1 MKNILVVSVIGQ
13 DKPGLVE
20 QLAAVISAQ
29 QGNWLESSFSRL
41 AGQFAGI
48 VKVAVNGDGAALLA
62 ALQAL
67 PSLDVRGVLDAE
79 QTEAI
84 EAASQSV
91 ALTLVGH
98 DRIGIV
104 KDVSTILA
112 RFGVNVE
119 KLETWLDSAPM
130 SGETMFHAQALLS
143 APVSVDLSH
152 VRRDLEQIADDLMVE
167 WAE

>member
-20 QLAAVISAQ
+20 QLAAVISQQ

-48 VKVAVNGDGAALLA
+48 VKVAVKGDGALLLA

-67 PSLDVRGVLDAE
+67 PGLDVRGVLDAE
-79 QTEAI
+79 QADDNEA
-84 EAASQSV
+84 SLQSV

-104 KDVSTILA
+104 KDVSAILA

-130 SGETMFHAQALLS
+130 SGEMMFHAQALLS
-143 APVSVDLSH
+143 APVSVDLCH
-152 VRRDLEQIADDLMVE
+152 VRRDLESIADDLMVE
-167 WAE
+167 WAD

>member
-1 MKNILVVSVIGQ
+1 MKNSLVVSVIGQ

-20 QLAAVISAQ
+20 QLAAVIAQQ

-48 VKVAVNGDGAALLA
+48 VKVAVNGDGAALLL
-62 ALQAL
+62 ALQGL
-67 PSLDVRGVLDAE
+67 SGLDVRGVLDAE
-79 QTEAI
+79 LSESSD
-84 EAASQSV
+84 AALQSV
-91 ALTLVGH
+91 ALSLVGH

-104 KDVSTILA
+104 KDVSTILE

-119 KLETWLDSAPM
+119 KLETWLASAPM

-143 APVSVDLSH
+143 APVSVDLGL
-152 VRRDLEQIADDLMVE
+152 VRRDLEAIADDLMVE

>member
-1 MKNILVVSVIGQ
+1 MNDILVVSVIGQ

-48 VKVAVNGDGAALLA
+48 VKIGVNSDGQALLA
-62 ALQAL
+62 ALQKL
-67 PSLDVRGVLDAE
+67 PHLDVRGVLDAE
-79 QTEAI
+79 VNEA
-84 EAASQSV
+84 ELQSV
-91 ALTLVGH
+91 SLTLVGH

-119 KLETWLDSAPM
+119 KLETWLESAPM

-143 APVSVDLSH
+143 APVSVDLGH

>member
-20 QLAAVISAQ
+20 QLAAVISQQ

-48 VKVAVNGDGAALLA
+48 VKVAVHGDGAKLLA

-79 QTEAI
+79 HTETSEAI
-84 EAASQSV
+84 SQSV
-91 ALTLVGH
+91 ALSLVGH

-130 SGETMFHAQALLS
+130 SGEMMFHAQALLS

-152 VRRDLEQIADDLMVE
+152 VRRDLESIADDLMVE
-167 WAE
+167 WSE

>member
-1 MKNILVVSVIGQ
+1 MKNILIISVIGQ

-20 QLAAVISAQ
+20 QLAAVIAQQ

-48 VKVAVNGDGAALLA
+48 VKVAVNDKGAALLV

-67 PSLDVRGVLDAE
+67 SGLDVRGVLDAE
-79 QTEAI
+79 HGDAAI
-84 EAASQSV
+84 SGVQSV
-91 ALTLVGH
+91 ALSLVGH

-130 SGETMFHAQALLS
+130 SGETMFHAQALLT
-143 APVSVDLSH
+143 APIDVDLANVH
-152 VRRDLEQIADDLMVE
+152 RDLEAIADDLMVE
-167 WAE
+167 WSE

>member
-1 MKNILVVSVIGQ
+1 MKNILIISVIGQ

-20 QLAAVISAQ
+20 QLAAVIAQQ

-48 VKVAVNGDGAALLA
+48 VKVAVNDKGAALLV

-67 PSLDVRGVLDAE
+67 SGLDVRGVLDAE
-79 QTEAI
+79 HGDAAI
-84 EAASQSV
+84 SGVQSV
-91 ALTLVGH
+91 ALSLVGH

-112 RFGVNVE
+112 RFSVNVE

-130 SGETMFHAQALLS
+130 SGETMFHAQALLT
-143 APVSVDLSH
+143 APIDVDLAN
-152 VRRDLEQIADDLMVE
+152 VRRDLEAIADDLMVE
-167 WAE
+167 WSE

>member
-20 QLAAVISAQ
+20 QLAAVISQQ

-48 VKVAVNGDGAALLA
+48 VKVGVNGNGEALLA
-62 ALQAL
+62 ALQKLAQ
-67 PSLDVRGVLDAE
+67 LDVRGVLDAE
-79 QTEAI
+79 ISEA
-84 EAASQSV
+84 ELQSV
-91 ALTLVGH
+91 SLSLVGH

-119 KLETWLDSAPM
+119 KLETWLASAPM
-130 SGETMFHAQALLS
+130 SGEMMFHAQALLS
-143 APVSVDLSH
+143 APVSVDLGH
-152 VRRDLEQIADDLMVE
+152 VRRDLESLADDLMVE
-167 WAE
+167 WLE

>member
-20 QLAAVISAQ
+20 QLAAVISQQ

-48 VKVAVNGDGAALLA
+48 VKVAVNGDGTLLLA

-79 QTEAI
+79 QAEVAN
-84 EAASQSV
+84 AASQSV
-91 ALTLVGH
+91 ALSLVGH

-104 KDVSTILA
+104 KDVSSILA
-112 RFGVNVE
+112 HFGVNVE

-130 SGETMFHAQALLS
+130 SGEMMFHAQALLS
-143 APVSVDLSH
+143 APISVDLGH
-152 VRRDLEQIADDLMVE
+152 VRRDLEAIADDLMVE